1 LLEAQ
6 QPLRR
11 TDVINCIV
19 RVESNQPMKC
29 AALLFSSI
37 LVMSAGSAFANPH
50 GGQPKQAMFK
60 TQQEAEEAAPR
71 FGCKGAHQMGSM
83 WMVCAKHE
91 EAEQHGHH

>member
-1 LLEAQ
+1 
-6 QPLRR
+6 
-11 TDVINCIV
+11 
-19 RVESNQPMKC
+19 MKR

-37 LVMSAGSAFANPH
+37 LVMSASSAFANPH
-50 GGQPKQAMFK
+50 ADQPKQAMFK
-60 TQQEAEEAAPR
+60 TQQEAEAAAPE